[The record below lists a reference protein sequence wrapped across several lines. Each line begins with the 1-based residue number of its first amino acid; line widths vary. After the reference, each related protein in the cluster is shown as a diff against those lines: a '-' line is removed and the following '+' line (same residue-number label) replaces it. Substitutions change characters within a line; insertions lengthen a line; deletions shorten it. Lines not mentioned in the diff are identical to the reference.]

1 MNRAT
6 HTDPSERQD
15 RAEKSNRITQS
26 PAGFRPGVA
35 AAYLVLAALSVTML
49 FPFVWMISSS
59 LKDVT
64 QIFKLKLFPDAPTL
78 DNFRYILF
86 REGSKFPQWFLNSAI
101 VAVCTTTSVLF
112 FDSLLGYTLSKF
124 QFPGKKLIFLL
135 IVSTLMIPTE
145 MLVIPWYA
153 LARAMKW
160 INTYWGIMFPGM
172 ISAFG
177 VFLMRQFMSTI
188 PDDLID
194 AARVDGMGELRIFL
208 TVVLPLVSP
217 ALATLAIFNFIG
229 NWNAFLWPLIAAS
242 KPRMFTLPVGLANF
256 SGEAGSDWHY
266 IMAGAAVAMAP
277 LVLVFLIFQKQIV
290 KGIAMTGMKG

>member
-1 MNRAT
+1 M
-6 HTDPSERQD
+6 
-15 RAEKSNRITQS
+15 KSTNVR
-26 PAGFRPGVA
+26 PFKPGVA
-35 AAYLVLAALSVTML
+35 LAYVILSALSVVMI
-49 FPFVWMISSS
+49 FPFIWMVSSS
-59 LKDVT
+59 LKDAT
-64 QIFKLKLFPDAPTL
+64 QIFQMKLFPSAPTL
-78 DNFRYILF
+78 ENYRHLLF

-101 VAVCTTTSVLF
+101 VAVSTTASVLF
-112 FDSLLGYTLSKF
+112 FDSVLGYTLSKF
-124 QFPGKKLIFLL
+124 NFPGKNAIFLL

-153 LARAMKW
+153 MSRALKW
-160 INTYWGIMFPGM
+160 VNSYWGIMFPGM

-188 PDDLID
+188 PDDLLD
-194 AARVDGMGELRIFL
+194 AARVDGRGEFMIFI
-208 TVVLPLVSP
+208 TVVLPLVTP

-266 IMAGAAVAMAP
+266 IMTGASIAMAP
-277 LVLVFLIFQKQIV
+277 LVVVFLIFQKQIV
-290 KGIAMTGMKG
+290 KGIAMTGLKG

>member
-1 MNRAT
+1 MNMKK
-6 HTDPSERQD
+6 P
-15 RAEKSNRITQS
+15 K
-26 PAGFRPGVA
+26 PGTI
-35 AAYLVLAALSVTML
+35 AAYLVLSVFSIVML
-49 FPFVWMISSS
+49 FPFVWMLSSS
-59 LKDVT
+59 LKDAT

-78 DNFRYILF
+78 DNYRYILF
-86 REGSKFPQWFLNSAI
+86 SESSKFPRWFLNSAI
-101 VAVCTTTSVLF
+101 VAVCTTVSVLF
-112 FDSLLGYTLSKF
+112 FDSLLGYTLSKYR
-124 QFPGKKLIFLL
+124 FPGKNIIFML

-153 LARAMKW
+153 MARSLKW
-160 INTYWGIMFPGM
+160 VNTYWGIMFPGM

-177 VFLMRQFMSTI
+177 VFLMRQFMQTI

-194 AARVDGMGELRIFL
+194 AARVDGRGEFMIFL
-208 TVVLPLVSP
+208 TVVLPLVTP

-266 IMAGAAVAMAP
+266 IMTGAAVAMAP
-277 LVLVFLIFQKQIV
+277 LVAVFLLFQKQIV
-290 KGIAMTGMKG
+290 RGIAMTGLKG

>member
-1 MNRAT
+1 M
-6 HTDPSERQD
+6 
-15 RAEKSNRITQS
+15 KSTNVKI
-26 PAGFRPGVA
+26 FKPGVA
-35 AAYLVLAALSVTML
+35 FAYAALSALSVVMI
-49 FPFVWMISSS
+49 FPFIWMVSSS
-59 LKDVT
+59 LKDAT
-64 QIFKLKLFPDAPTL
+64 QIFQMKLFPTAPTF
-78 DNFRYILF
+78 DNYRHLLL

-101 VAVCTTTSVLF
+101 VAVSTTASVLF

-124 QFPGKKLIFLL
+124 RFPGKNAIFFL

-153 LARAMKW
+153 MSRAMKW
-160 INTYWGIMFPGM
+160 VNTYWGIMFPGM

-188 PDDLID
+188 PDDLLD
-194 AARVDGMGELRIFL
+194 AARVDGRGEFMIFV
-208 TVVLPLVSP
+208 TVVLPLVTP

-256 SGEAGSDWHY
+256 SGEAGSDWHL
-266 IMAGAAVAMAP
+266 IMTGASIAMAP
-277 LVLVFLIFQKQIV
+277 LVAVFLIFQKQIV
-290 KGIAMTGMKG
+290 KGIAMTGLKG

>member
-1 MNRAT
+1 MKHRN
-6 HTDPSERQD
+6 QMQMWG
-15 RAEKSNRITQS
+15 KVL
-26 PAGFRPGVA
+26 PAYFI
-35 AAYLVLAALSVTML
+35 LLFLSIIML
-49 FPFVWMISSS
+49 FPFVWMLSSS

-64 QIFKLKLFPDAPTL
+64 QIYQLKLFPERPTL
-78 DNFRYILF
+78 ENYRYILF
-86 REGSKFPQWFLNSAI
+86 STSTKFPQWFLNSVI
-101 VAVCTTTSVLF
+101 VAICTTASVLF
-112 FDSLLGYTLSKF
+112 FDSLVGYTLAKF
-124 QFPGKKLIFLL
+124 RFPGKKIVFFLI
-135 IVSTLMIPTE
+135 ISTLMIPTE

-153 LARAMKW
+153 MARALKW
-160 INTYWGIMFPGM
+160 VNTYWGIMFPGM

-194 AARVDGMGELRIFL
+194 AARVDGLGELRIFI
-208 TVVLPLVSP
+208 TVVLPLVAP

-266 IMAGAAVAMAP
+266 IMTGAAVAMAP
-277 LVLVFLIFQKQIV
+277 LIFVFLIFQKQIV
-290 KGIAMTGMKG
+290 KGIAMTGLKG

>member
-1 MNRAT
+1 MEHRNQLQKLA
-6 HTDPSERQD
+6 
-15 RAEKSNRITQS
+15 KVL
-26 PAGFRPGVA
+26 PAYSILLFF
-35 AAYLVLAALSVTML
+35 SIIML
-49 FPFVWMISSS
+49 FPFVWMLSSS

-64 QIFKLKLFPDAPTL
+64 QIYQLKLFPEHPTL
-78 DNFRYILF
+78 ENYRYILF
-86 REGSKFPQWFLNSAI
+86 SANTKFPQWFLNSVI
-101 VAVCTTTSVLF
+101 VAICTTASVLF
-112 FDSLLGYTLSKF
+112 FDSLVGYTLAKF
-124 QFPGKKLIFLL
+124 RFSGKKIVFFLI
-135 IVSTLMIPTE
+135 ISTLMIPTE

-153 LARAMKW
+153 MARALKW
-160 INTYWGIMFPGM
+160 VNTYWGIMFPGM

-194 AARVDGMGELRIFL
+194 AARVDGLGELRIFI
-208 TVVLPLVSP
+208 TVVMPLVAP

-266 IMAGAAVAMAP
+266 IMTGAAVAMAP
-277 LVLVFLIFQKQIV
+277 LIFVFLVFQKQIV
-290 KGIAMTGMKG
+290 KGIAMTGLKG

>member
-1 MNRAT
+1 MKRKNQMQRWG
-6 HTDPSERQD
+6 
-15 RAEKSNRITQS
+15 KVL
-26 PAGFRPGVA
+26 PAYFI
-35 AAYLVLAALSVTML
+35 LLFLSIIML
-49 FPFVWMISSS
+49 FPFVWMLSSS

-64 QIFKLKLFPDAPTL
+64 QIYQLKLFPERPTL
-78 DNFRYILF
+78 ENYRYILF
-86 REGSKFPQWFLNSAI
+86 STSTKFPQWFLNSVI
-101 VAVCTTTSVLF
+101 VAICTTASVLF
-112 FDSLLGYTLSKF
+112 FDSLVGYTLAKF
-124 QFPGKKLIFLL
+124 RFPGKKIVFFLI
-135 IVSTLMIPTE
+135 ISTLMIPTE

-153 LARAMKW
+153 MARALKW
-160 INTYWGIMFPGM
+160 VNTYWGIMFPGM

-194 AARVDGMGELRIFL
+194 AARVDGLGELRIFI
-208 TVVLPLVSP
+208 TVVLPLVAP

-266 IMAGAAVAMAP
+266 IMTGAAVAMAP
-277 LVLVFLIFQKQIV
+277 LIFVFLIFQKQIV
-290 KGIAMTGMKG
+290 KGIAMTGLKG